1 MIKRKI
7 FLLVL
12 FIFNTTNSIYINGG
26 CCNSCKGKGKGKGT
40 SKGEIN
46 NNNQSKQKNKN
57 NIPNGNPLSKIIPGN
72 IIQITDNKYP
82 GNPTNPNNA
91 QQNNPNNNIQEP
103 KNETVTPGLK
113 GLQNVGA
120 TCYMNAT
127 LQCFSNCRGFRTE
140 LTEICKKL
148 EKGKDGKHKLTFA
161 LAEVLENLWSN
172 NGEKCYSPN
181 NFKDTIGKINALY
194 EDNTAK
200 DPSTLVMI
208 LLQTIHKELNKTNH
222 NISFNEGNNQDKIW
236 MEYNNFMNKFRKQ
249 NNSII
254 INEFYYYQNRMETCG
269 NCFNTSPKVQSN
281 NILDFPLEEVRKFK
295 GYIDNLVSIKDCFE
309 YNQREQT
316 FNDYYCSKCNQV
328 TTFRYKTQ
336 IISAPKTLV
345 INLNRGKGIEY
356 DVKIKLEE
364 TMDIREFVFMNNSP
378 YYYELT
384 GVICHFG
391 ENNNAGHF
399 IAYCKNS
406 NNCKWYKF
414 NDAFVEECPFTEVQE
429 KGLPYVLFYNYV
441 DVGE

>member
-1 MIKRKI
+1 
-7 FLLVL
+7 
-12 FIFNTTNSIYINGG
+12 
-26 CCNSCKGKGKGKGT
+26 
-40 SKGEIN
+40 
-46 NNNQSKQKNKN
+46 
-57 NIPNGNPLSKIIPGN
+57 
-72 IIQITDNKYP
+72 
-82 GNPTNPNNA
+82 
-91 QQNNPNNNIQEP
+91 
-103 KNETVTPGLK
+103 
-113 GLQNVGA
+113 
-120 TCYMNAT
+120 MNAT
-127 LQCFSNCRGFRTE
+127 LQCFSNCQGFRT
-140 LTEICKKL
+140 KL
-148 EKGKDGKHKLTFA
+148 LDQYQYLKQNKDKYKLSFA

-172 NGEKCYSPN
+172 NGGKYYSPN

-200 DPSTLVMI
+200 DPKELVS
-208 LLQTIHKELNKTNH
+208 LLQTIHKELNKPNH
-222 NISFNEGNNQDKIW
+222 NISFNEGNNQNKFW

-254 INEFYYYQNRMETCG
+254 INEFYYYQNRIEACG
-269 NCFNTSPKVQSN
+269 NCLNTSLKVQSN

-309 YNQREQT
+309 YNQMEQI

-328 TTFRYKTQ
+328 TTFRCKTQ

-345 INLNRGKGIEY
+345 INLNRGKVIEY

-364 TMDIREFVFMNNSP
+364 TMDIREFVLMNNSP

-414 NDAFVEECPFTEVQE
+414 NDTIVSECPFTDVQE
-429 KGLPYVLFYNYV
+429 KGMSYVLFYNYV
-441 DVGE
+441 QTE